1 MDDSPDMQNSG
12 QNGVVII
19 NEREVRNGVLE
30 IVLAIVV
37 AYLVVMGAL
46 ALLYSWLGLRNRRT
60 TAAARHRQGRT
71 RPGGI
76 AGPGG
81 GGVR

>member
-1 MDDSPDMQNSG
+1 M
-12 QNGVVII
+12 
-19 NEREVRNGVLE
+19 LE

-60 TAAARHRQGRT
+60 ATPARHQQGRT
-71 RPGGI
+71 RPGDI
-76 AGPGG
+76 AGSGG
-81 GGVR
+81 GGMR